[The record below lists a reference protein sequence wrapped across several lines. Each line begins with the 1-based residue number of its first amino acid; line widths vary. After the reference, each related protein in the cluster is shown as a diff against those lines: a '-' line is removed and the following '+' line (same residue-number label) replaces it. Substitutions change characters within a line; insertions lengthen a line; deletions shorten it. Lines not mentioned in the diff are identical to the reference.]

1 VLVPRL
7 RTRRGRRRNVL
18 IVRGTTAGGVV
29 LAAVSLVF
37 TFAGSGSP
45 GSFTAVAPVGFGL
58 GVLVTAYAVHLHRVL
73 AGRRH
78 REDPAAGWAQVTE
91 WGIVFAL
98 VGISLFAAAT
108 DYAAAVGQS
117 RARLY
122 VAELPGQPAA
132 VLYSQ
137 QSLALAQP
145 GVTQTRCRD
154 PKAAY
159 QFRYD
164 GLTLMLESGGKY
176 VLIPRDWA
184 AGGSAAIVLADGGPL
199 RMEFYATQ
207 PPVPAAC

>member
-1 VLVPRL
+1 
-7 RTRRGRRRNVL
+7 
-18 IVRGTTAGGVV
+18 
-29 LAAVSLVF
+29 
-37 TFAGSGSP
+37 
-45 GSFTAVAPVGFGL
+45 VGFGL